1 MTKKEKFLKIL
12 SNLRKLQEEYQE
24 YLKQVGKNILSD
36 KEVPE
41 KLKKELER
49 IEKEYEKLGKIG
61 KAGGTIINYTNATFR
76 DDRNEEIII
85 WNLWWITGWWPA
97 IWVYREAYSNNWRE
111 TKVYRR
117 NDEEILDFCEQC
129 NWEYTDNTEVI
140 EKDEEYIY
148 F

>member
-1 MTKKEKFLKIL
+1 MTKKEKFLQIL
-12 SNLRKLQEEYQE
+12 ADLRKLQEDYQN
-24 YLKQVGKNILSD
+24 YLKKLGVSILPPS
-36 KEVPE
+36 KVPE
-41 KLKKELER
+41 EFKKRLKE
-49 IEKEYEKLGKIG
+49 IEIEYGKFGKIG
-61 KAGGTIINYTNATFR
+61 KWWWTIVNYTNATFR